1 MQTAIYV
8 STWHPH
14 IGIGV
19 HEVRQRT
26 VELMVAQRSAGAF
39 LCFTVP
45 TLLVPVAEKPRELL
59 HRKGQNCVCAV
70 LCGLVTF
77 TDAGVKK

>member
-59 HRKGQNCVCAV
+59 HSKGQNCVCAV
-70 LCGLVTF
+70 LCVLVTF

>member
-45 TLLVPVAEKPRELL
+45 TLLV
-59 HRKGQNCVCAV
+59 Q
-70 LCGLVTF
+70 
-77 TDAGVKK
+77 

>member
-26 VELMVAQRSAGAF
+26 VALMVAQLSSRRS
-39 LCFTVP
+39 CV
-45 TLLVPVAEKPRELL
+45 LLQDKDF
-59 HRKGQNCVCAV
+59 HSQHTNK
-70 LCGLVTF
+70 
-77 TDAGVKK
+77 

>member
-59 HRKGQNCVCAV
+59 HSKGQNCVCARSCAAWSRSRTRV
-70 LCGLVTF
+70 
-77 TDAGVKK
+77 

>member
-59 HRKGQNCVCAV
+59 HCKVLVCAV
-70 LCGLVTF
+70 RTVCGLVTF